1 MTSLVIEGVE
11 IPEQLIRD
19 EMPNH
24 PAATSAEAHKNASR
38 ALAIKALLLNR
49 AAELL
54 LTPEP
59 APDEAGRLETAEEAL
74 IRQVFSHELTPQVP
88 SEAECLRFYEA
99 RSDNFFTP
107 ELYEASHILVLESSR
122 ELAFDLVKQLLA
134 DQSGFTGLAKSLSVC
149 PSGQIGGSLGQL
161 QRGDLVA
168 EVEEALL
175 STPVGAIFPE
185 PVASQF
191 GWHILRLDRRVVR
204 QRLPF
209 DAVKA
214 KIMMH
219 LESRAWIAASVV
231 YVEQLLDKAKAKGIA
246 LRLGVAGDIERPS
259 LSVASLSL
267 GGLVDD
273 ERMAARIEPWL
284 AAVDPALLSRVCAAS
299 EAQGKAVADLV
310 RSEVR
315 HFLDHADDESFT
327 QLVSAAQGSDDPM
340 LASVACILKSR
351 LEPPLKKTFTLI
363 KKA

>member
-1 MTSLVIEGVE
+1 MTSHVIEGVE

-24 PAATSAEAHKNASR
+24 PAATSAEAHKNAAR

-59 APDEAGRLETAEEAL
+59 EPDEAGRLETAEEAL
-74 IRQVFSHELTPQVP
+74 IRQVFSHDLTPQVP
-88 SEAECLRFYEA
+88 SEGECLRFYEA
-99 RSDNFFTP
+99 RPDSFFTP

-134 DQSGFTGLAKSLSVC
+134 DQSGFAGLARSLSVC

-185 PVASQF
+185 PVPSQF

-219 LESRAWIAASVV
+219 LESRAWVAASAK
-231 YVEQLLDKAKAKGIA
+231 YVEGLLDASKAKGVA
-246 LRLGVAGDIERPS
+246 LRLGEAGDIERPT
-259 LSVASLSL
+259 LSL

-273 ERMAARIEPWL
+273 DRMAARIEPWL
-284 AAVDPALLSRVCAAS
+284 AAVDPDLLSRVRAAS
-299 EAQGKAVADLV
+299 EAQGKSVVELV
-310 RSEVR
+310 RGEVR
-315 HFLDHADDESFT
+315 HFLDHADDEAFT
-327 QLVSAAQGSDDPM
+327 QLVSAAQGAQDPM

-351 LEPPLKKTFTLI
+351 LTPPKRNFTLI
-363 KKA
+363 RKS

>member
-24 PAATSAEAHKNASR
+24 PAATSAEAHKNAAR

-49 AAELL
+49 ASELDL
-54 LTPEP
+54 LPDPEP
-59 APDEAGRLETAEEAL
+59 DEEGRLETLEEAL
-74 IRQVFSHELTPQVP
+74 IRQVFAHELVPQVP

-99 RSDNFFTP
+99 RPDNFFTP

-122 ELAFDLVKQLLA
+122 DLALDLVKQLLA
-134 DQSGFTGLAKSLSVC
+134 DQSGFASLARSLSVC

-161 QRGDLVA
+161 QRGDLVV

-209 DAVKA
+209 EAVKA
-214 KIMMH
+214 KILMH
-219 LESRAWIAASVV
+219 LESRAWMAASAK
-231 YVEQLLDKAKAKGIA
+231 YVEGLLDQSKAKGVA
-246 LRLGVAGDIERPS
+246 LRLGEAGDIERPS
-259 LSVASLSL
+259 LSL

-273 ERMAARIEPWL
+273 ANMAVRIEPWL
-284 AAVDPALLSRVCAAS
+284 AAVDPELLSRVSEAS
-299 EAQGKAVADLV
+299 IAQGKPIVDLV

-351 LEPPLKKTFTLI
+351 LAPPAKKTFTLI
-363 KKA
+363 KKN

>member
-24 PAATSAEAHKNASR
+24 PAATSAEAHKNAAR

-49 AAELL
+49 ATELL
-54 LTPEP
+54 LAPEP
-59 APDEAGRLETAEEAL
+59 EPDDAGRLETAEEAL
-74 IRQVFSHELTPQVP
+74 IRQVFAVELAPQVP
-88 SEAECLRFYEA
+88 SEAECRRFYDA
-99 RSDNFFTP
+99 RPDNFFTP

-122 ELAFDLVKQLLA
+122 DLAFDLVKQLLA
-134 DQSGFTGLAKSLSVC
+134 DQSGFAGLAKSLSVC

-185 PVASQF
+185 PVASRF

-209 DAVKA
+209 EAVKG
-214 KIMMH
+214 KILMH
-219 LESRAWIAASVV
+219 MESRAWVAASAK
-231 YVEQLLDKAKAKGIA
+231 YVEGLLDAAKAKGVA
-246 LRLGVAGDIERPS
+246 LRLGEAGDIEKP
-259 LSVASLSL
+259 SLSL

-273 ERMAARIEPWL
+273 EKMAARIEPWL
-284 AAVDPALLSRVCAAS
+284 TAVDPDLLSRVSAAS
-299 EAQGKAVADLV
+299 ELQGKSVVDLV

-315 HFLDHADDESFT
+315 HFLDHADDEAFT

-351 LEPPLKKTFTLI
+351 LAPPAKKTFTLI
-363 KKA
+363 KKT

>member
-1 MTSLVIEGVE
+1 MTTLIIEGVE

-24 PAATSAEAHKNASR
+24 PAATSAEAHKSAAR

-49 AAELL
+49 AAELG

-59 APDEAGRLETAEEAL
+59 EPDEGGRLETSEEAL
-74 IRQVFSHELTPQVP
+74 IRQVFSHELTPQAP

-99 RSDNFFTP
+99 RPDNFFTP
-107 ELYEASHILVLESSR
+107 ELYEASHILLPESSHD
-122 ELAFDLVKQLLA
+122 LAFDLIRQLLA
-134 DQSGFTGLAKSLSVC
+134 DQSGFAGLAKSFSLC
-149 PSGQIGGSLGQL
+149 PSGEVGGSLGQL

-175 STPVGAIFPE
+175 STPAGAIYPE
-185 PVASQF
+185 PVASPF

-209 DAVKA
+209 EAVKSR
-214 KIMMH
+214 ILLH
-219 LESRAWIAASVV
+219 LDSRAWIAASAK
-231 YVEQLLDKAKAKGIA
+231 YVEGLLDASKAKGVA
-246 LRLGVAGDIERPS
+246 LRLGEAGDIEKP
-259 LSVASLSL
+259 SLSL

-273 ERMAARIEPWL
+273 DKMAARIEPWL
-284 AAVDPALLSRVCAAS
+284 AAVDPDLLSRVCAAS
-299 EAQGKAVADLV
+299 EAQGKSVVDLV
-310 RSEVR
+310 RGEVR
-315 HFLDHADDESFT
+315 HFLDHADDEAFT

-351 LEPPLKKTFTLI
+351 LAPPAKKTFTLI

>member
-1 MTSLVIEGVE
+1 
-11 IPEQLIRD
+11 
-19 EMPNH
+19 
-24 PAATSAEAHKNASR
+24 
-38 ALAIKALLLNR
+38 
-49 AAELL
+49 
-54 LTPEP
+54 
-59 APDEAGRLETAEEAL
+59 LETAEEAL
-74 IRQVFSHELTPQVP
+74 IRQVFSHDLTPQVP
-88 SEAECLRFYEA
+88 SEGECLRFYEA
-99 RSDNFFTP
+99 RPDSFFTP

-134 DQSGFTGLAKSLSVC
+134 DQSGFAGLARSLSVC

-185 PVASQF
+185 PVPSQF

-219 LESRAWIAASVV
+219 LESRAWVAASAK
-231 YVEQLLDKAKAKGIA
+231 YVEGLLDASKAKGVA
-246 LRLGVAGDIERPS
+246 LRLGEAGDIERPT
-259 LSVASLSL
+259 LSL

-273 ERMAARIEPWL
+273 DRMAARIEPWL
-284 AAVDPALLSRVCAAS
+284 AAVDPDLLSRVRAAS
-299 EAQGKAVADLV
+299 EAQGKSVVELV
-310 RSEVR
+310 RGEVR
-315 HFLDHADDESFT
+315 HFLDHADDEAFT
-327 QLVSAAQGSDDPM
+327 QLVSAAQGAQDPM

-351 LEPPLKKTFTLI
+351 LTPPKRNFTLI
-363 KKA
+363 RKS